1 MIRIQ
6 AISIL
11 ALTLVGSVSAQ
22 TPEERFFDWTDTP
35 FPAAEYGA
43 RRDRMLE
50 RIGGDV
56 FLAWSGDGRSDG
68 GTFRVLDD
76 FNYFV
81 GLELPNSILVL
92 DGDQSSTTLFVPG
105 RDARFETAS
114 RPNDFPGRPLGDDP
128 ELARRLGLRDIRPA
142 EALPAF
148 LSTLEADGRRLYV
161 NLGRDGPIPSVT
173 PGIDRNWTRDEQLV
187 AYLQSRLGDIVFENA
202 FPSVAALRMV
212 KSQREVE
219 AIRRAATMTAEG
231 IKSAAAFVKP
241 GVDERTL
248 EGEFEAELKR
258 RGSPRLAFASIIKS
272 GPNSLWP
279 WRVLASHYD
288 RRNRAMV
295 AGDLV
300 IFDVGAEVDYYS
312 SDVGRTFPV
321 SGTFTAEQREIL
333 TMEVGV
339 ADAIIAAVR
348 PGVTLREL
356 QQIGEAAIPP
366 EHRQYMQ
373 TGLFFGH
380 HIGLAVGDPSLADAE
395 LKAGMIFTVEPWYYN
410 HDLGIAVFTED
421 DILVTETGAENL
433 TAGLPRTA
441 AELEEMVR

>member
-1 MIRIQ
+1 ML
-6 AISIL
+6 AIL
-11 ALTLVGSVSAQ
+11 LLLLTLGATASAQ
-22 TPEERFFDWTDTP
+22 TPEERFFDWTDLP
-35 FPAAEYGA
+35 FPAAEYAA
-43 RRDRMLE
+43 RRDRMFETL
-50 RIGGDV
+50 GGSV
-56 FLAWSGDGRSDG
+56 FLAWSGEGRSDG

-81 GLELPNSILVL
+81 GLELPNSVLVL
-92 DGDQSSTTLFVPG
+92 DGGQNATTLFVPA

-114 RPNDFPGRPLGDDP
+114 RPNDFPGRPLGNDP
-128 ELARRLGLRDIRPA
+128 ELRRRLELSDIRPA
-142 EALPAF
+142 DGLQSF
-148 LSTLEADGRRLYV
+148 LSTLKADGRRLYV
-161 NLGRDGPIPSVT
+161 NLGRDGTIPSVGPT
-173 PGIDRNWTRDEQLV
+173 IDRNWTHDEQFV
-187 AYLQSRLGDIVFENA
+187 AYLQTQLGETALINA
-202 FPSVAALRMV
+202 FRHIATLRMV
-212 KSQREVE
+212 KSPREVE
-219 AIRRAATMTAEG
+219 AIRRAATVTAEG
-231 IKSAAAFVKP
+231 IRVAARFVTP

-248 EGEFEAELKR
+248 EGEFEAEIKR
-258 RGSPRLAFASIIKS
+258 RGAPRLAFASIIKS

-321 SGTFTAEQREIL
+321 SGTFTDQQREIL
-333 TMEVGV
+333 TMEVAV

-356 QQIGEAAIPP
+356 QLIGEAAIPP

-410 HDLGIAVFTED
+410 HDMGIAVFTED
-421 DILVTETGAENL
+421 DILVTETGVENL
-433 TAGLPRTA
+433 TAGLPRRPD
-441 AELEEMVR
+441 ELERMVGR